1 MPVQQI
7 PISKIQVHPAGTSA
21 GQGQHDAR
29 TGAQQPRGHQSQQ
42 APVPHAAGHTQPLVA
57 QQIPHEKQSEHAAE
71 RQQGCQRQAV
81 HQPSSAKSQ
90 AHRGQHRRRPYR
102 KRTSD
107 RAPFFLGQRCR
118 RRFCRR
124 RTGRRQILPAIGAD
138 APFRHRFSTTKTN
151 HAFHTSPEKAVFLP
165 KYSIAIT
172 SFNFN
177 VHTG

>member
-1 MPVQQI
+1 MRLNTIKPNE
-7 PISKIQVHPAGTSA
+7 G
-21 GQGQHDAR
+21 
-29 TGAQQPRGHQSQQ
+29 
-42 APVPHAAGHTQPLVA
+42 
-57 QQIPHEKQSEHAAE
+57 
-71 RQQGCQRQAV
+71 
-81 HQPSSAKSQ
+81 AKSQ

-107 RAPFFLGQRCR
+107 RASFFLGQRCR
-118 RRFCRR
+118 RHGRLRIRRRRFCR

-172 SFNFN
+172 PFNFN
-177 VHTG
+177 VHAG